1 MLRKAMPNPA
11 PARIKIGWEGRRKDS
26 RHARNVLNMIGL
38 FILRIPG
45 ECCKC
50 GARRCDSRVDHGMV
64 MRAWYKTGLVRRGG
78 QINAVIQ
85 HGVEKGFEARHIA
98 AGNLTEAGGRGGRKI
113 QAE

>member
-1 MLRKAMPNPA
+1 
-11 PARIKIGWEGRRKDS
+11 
-26 RHARNVLNMIGL
+26 MIGL

-45 ECCKC
+45 GCCKW

-64 MRAWYKTGLVRRGG
+64 MRARYKTGLVRRGG

-98 AGNLTEAGGRGGRKI
+98 AGNLTEAGGRAGAKYRPNNPPRPS
-113 QAE
+113 AENTMSASRAAWTMPEIKRSVCAESFS